1 MNARGGFV
9 RSCARSAATPS
20 MRLGIL
26 IGTAGLVASGML
38 APAPARG
45 QSAAA
50 GQRDSLLRA
59 RGLTSQQIARA
70 MAGDPAVTVLR
81 GGDRDEISLVGV
93 VAIAASYE
101 RVRAALSDVESW
113 VRLSPGRVGIG
124 GFGTPAS
131 ASDAAQL
138 RLDPQD
144 VDALARCRPGAC
156 QVKLP
161 AASMSQYQA
170 ALGQGGAAA
179 SAEVLMREHLARY
192 VNDYRARGR
201 AAILDYADGDV
212 PVSAAQ
218 VFDSLLGE
226 SPFLLEHFP
235 EFLGHLRDFPN
246 APVPGDT
253 DVIYWA
259 SDRLPPLKPMT
270 ILVHAAYQ
278 QIPGRQLALLGEKQL
293 YSSHYFDGEFTL
305 TSAEPSSGGR
315 TLLVVVR
322 RLHFDKLP
330 SGGPFDIRGR
340 VTRET
345 RDAMQRELGARAAA
359 LAQP

>member
-1 MNARGGFV
+1 MRAGFL
-9 RSCARSAATPS
+9 T
-20 MRLGIL
+20 
-26 IGTAGLVASGML
+26 GTAVLVALGVL
-38 APAPARG
+38 APAPARSQG
-45 QSAAA
+45 VA
-50 GQRDSLLRA
+50 GEQLDTLLRA
-59 RGLTSQQIARA
+59 RGLTSQQIAHA
-70 MAGDPAVTVLR
+70 MAGEPAVTVLR
-81 GGDRDEISLVGV
+81 GSDRNEVALLGV

-101 RVRAALSDVESW
+101 RVRTALSDVESW

-124 GFGTPAS
+124 IFGTPAR
-131 ASDAAQL
+131 ASDAAPL

-144 VDALARCRPGAC
+144 VDALAKCRPGAC
-156 QVKLP
+156 AVKLP
-161 AASMSQYQA
+161 AVSMGQYQA
-170 ALGQGGAAA
+170 ALQQGGGPANADA
-179 SAEVLMREHLARY
+179 LMREHLARY
-192 VNDYRARGR
+192 VDDYRARGR
-201 AAILDYADGDV
+201 AAILDYADGDL

-226 SPFLLEHFP
+226 SPVLLEHFP
-235 EFLGHLRDFPN
+235 AFLNHLRDFPN

-305 TSAEPSSGGR
+305 TSAEPRSDGR

-330 SGGPFDIRGR
+330 SGGPLDIRGR